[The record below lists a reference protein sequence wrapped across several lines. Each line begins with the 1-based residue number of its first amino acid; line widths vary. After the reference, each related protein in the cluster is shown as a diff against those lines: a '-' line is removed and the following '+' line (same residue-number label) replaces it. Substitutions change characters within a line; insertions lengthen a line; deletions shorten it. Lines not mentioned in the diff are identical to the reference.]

1 MTFFLENN
9 KIMQTIRSDRI
20 SIGIQIRSRSPL
32 TAELMGICGF
42 DFLYIDNEHWLC
54 DEESIENMIRAAQLT
69 GMTPLVRIPS
79 HDPQAIGHFLDSG
92 AMGIIIPHIDTYE
105 QAKMVFE
112 AGKFPPIG
120 HRGASYTARASQYG
134 IHRTSE
140 EYMELSNRNT
150 MIIPM
155 IESVK
160 GVNNIEAI
168 LDTGINIIRIGR
180 NDLSLDMG
188 LQGKK
193 DSKEFNDAVDHI
205 ISCAQKRNVPVGVS
219 TGNVEDVEDV
229 FKLVKQGFTHISYSS
244 DLGIMSKYLPDVL
257 KRIKEGLGY

>member
-9 KIMQTIRSDRI
+9 KIMQTIRSEGI

-134 IHRTSE
+134 IHCTSE
-140 EYMELSNRNT
+140 EYMELSNCNT

-168 LDTGINIIRIGR
+168 LDTGINMFFGTPRISMNCNLINRTFSSSAIFIIF
-180 NDLSLDMG
+180 D
-188 LQGKK
+188 
-193 DSKEFNDAVDHI
+193 I
-205 ISCAQKRNVPVGVS
+205 IS
-219 TGNVEDVEDV
+219 
-229 FKLVKQGFTHISYSS
+229 SS
-244 DLGIMSKYLPDVL
+244 SVMFFIDSNLLFN
-257 KRIKEGLGY
+257 